1 MQDPHEV
8 DEGDDLGG
16 ADDLEGADEDEVE
29 SQFVEFLEGL
39 SERMEAVED
48 KNNKMDKA
56 LASSLRAIG
65 ALVQDI
71 VIVIEPNTSEEAKA
85 VALNRVHKFVNTIK
99 TMDKK

>member
-1 MQDPHEV
+1 MQDPNE
-8 DEGDDLGG
+8 DIDN
-16 ADDLEGADEDEVE
+16 DDLEGVDEEEVE
-29 SQFVEFLEGL
+29 NQFVEFLEGL

-71 VIVIEPNTSEEAKA
+71 VVVIEPAASDDAKA
-85 VALNRVHKFVNTIK
+85 VALSRIHKFVNTIK